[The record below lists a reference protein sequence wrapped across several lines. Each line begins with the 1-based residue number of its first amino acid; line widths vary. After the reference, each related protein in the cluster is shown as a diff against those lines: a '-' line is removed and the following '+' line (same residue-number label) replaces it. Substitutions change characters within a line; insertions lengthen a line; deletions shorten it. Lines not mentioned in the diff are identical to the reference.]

1 MAGLYAVWHGPD
13 GIRRIA
19 TRVQRH
25 TAILR
30 AALGQLGIKVVNDTF
45 FDTLLL
51 ETGAATPAIAG
62 AADCERI
69 NLRRVDGA
77 RLAVSLDE
85 TVTAADLQAL
95 VNVFAAGLQKDDVAL
110 DIDAQDAAAAGG
122 IPAALRP
129 QGAILAHPVFASEI
143 GRASCRERVC
153 PYV

>member
-51 ETGAATPAIAG
+51 ETGAATPAIAV
-62 AADCERI
+62 AADFERI
-69 NLRRVDGA
+69 NLRRVDGP
-77 RLAVSLDE
+77 RLAVDRTSVL
-85 TVTAADLQAL
+85 
-95 VNVFAAGLQKDDVAL
+95 AGKGVPVRV
-110 DIDAQDAAAAGG
+110 DIGG
-122 IPAALRP
+122 
-129 QGAILAHPVFASEI
+129 
-143 GRASCRERVC
+143 CRI
-153 PYV
+153 